1 MNETKDPVLSARVD
15 ALMLAFVTLAKLNP
29 NPLFE
34 SALLANK
41 ETWRDLL
48 IASSIPES
56 YLDELDGQI
65 DYLLGAIRG

>member
-1 MNETKDPVLSARVD
+1 MNEKNNPVLSARLD

-34 SALLANK
+34 AALKANK
-41 ETWRDLL
+41 ETWRDML

-65 DYLLGAIRG
+65 DYLIEAIHD